1 MKTRTLFIALA
12 SLIIASCT
20 SVKKKVEN
28 SSPYPDMVQWP
39 EEYLPESAGFFVH
52 NEIDIEASPE
62 LVWNILI
69 DAESWPEWYEGA
81 RGVNI
86 KDREQLGKD
95 AELSWETMGL
105 KFTSHIKE
113 FEPNERL
120 SWESVRGDI
129 RGYHAWLIIVDSNSG
144 GCKLVTEESQKGF
157 LTLMEKLFQPRKLE
171 RLHQIWLEEIKQKA
185 ESANEVAEDS
195 NYN

>member
-95 AELSWETMGL
+95 AEFSWETMGL

>member
-95 AELSWETMGL
+95 AEFSWETMGL

-185 ESANEVAEDS
+185 ESANEVTEDS